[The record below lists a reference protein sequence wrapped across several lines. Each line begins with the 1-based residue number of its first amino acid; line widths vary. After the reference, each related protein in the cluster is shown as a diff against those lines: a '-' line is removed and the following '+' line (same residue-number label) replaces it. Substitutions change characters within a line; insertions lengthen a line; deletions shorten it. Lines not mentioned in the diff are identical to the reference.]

1 MATGNTILADVRRPQ
16 LLIHAPPYRA
26 AEHPHNVATTGF
38 PQGGREREGRGEGR
52 RLRPRPWQSHSS
64 VSAISCWSHQSPW
77 EGCLGCQLVA
87 ATLIFISQ
95 VVKQKRGLLP
105 RRHPR
110 LSARWALCLAVRC
123 GTPGGTS
130 DRANVQRLFS
140 ERSPWETRARYALE
154 MTQWLLKRGPFYSL
168 SRRLS
173 GGSRD

>member
-1 MATGNTILADVRRPQ
+1 MATGKTILADVRRPQ
-16 LLIHAPPYRA
+16 LLIHAPPHGA
-26 AEHPHNVATTGF
+26 AEHPHNVATT
-38 PQGGREREGRGEGR
+38 
-52 RLRPRPWQSHSS
+52 
-64 VSAISCWSHQSPW
+64 
-77 EGCLGCQLVA
+77 GCLGCQLVA

-130 DRANVQRLFS
+130 DRADVQRLFS
-140 ERSPWETRARYALE
+140 ERSPWETRARYALG

>member
-1 MATGNTILADVRRPQ
+1 MSGGLSSSYMHLPTGLLSILTTWRRRASLREGERERGEERGGDCDLALSSHTPPCPQ
-16 LLIHAPPYRA
+16 YPAGHTSRRGRA
-26 AEHPHNVATTGF
+26 ALDAK
-38 PQGGREREGRGEGR
+38 
-52 RLRPRPWQSHSS
+52 
-64 VSAISCWSHQSPW
+64 
-77 EGCLGCQLVA
+77 LVA

-110 LSARWALCLAVRC
+110 LSARWALCPAVRC

-140 ERSPWETRARYALE
+140 ERSPWETRARYALG